1 MQTRHLNLVEDEMD
15 SIPPPI
21 PLRSQT
27 PRRQLAMKA
36 SFETQDLGDGM
47 ANFDVGLL
55 QQPRSQS
62 QSQAQARHHHSHNHD
77 QHHNQNHNQ
86 NHNHVQAQAQ
96 HQHQAL
102 PQSPQQQSRPQAP
115 TTAPPPAPSSIDS
128 QSVMSYRSRESQP
141 WSQRDRDA
149 SSMSSVFVPTHLPAL
164 QAKGAGTD
172 RDGLEPLTEEEYD
185 PSSFDLVVPAHAMGK
200 QYTLEAQSELL
211 FSVKHLAIIFDDP
224 LLLQRFT
231 NFLSASRP
239 GSVPLLKYY
248 LNTLKALKAINYA
261 NSLTGN
267 LKGLDGFE
275 FTKDP
280 VTDTVNDAL
289 WKRANDAFQAMAN
302 HDLPAYITHTYI
314 QTVSI
319 TIKRR
324 ITDQLA
330 PQLRDLSEGLA
341 EVFCLTDPSR
351 PDNPIVFASEE
362 FHRTTQYG
370 MDYVLGRNCR
380 FLQGPKTNPFSVQ
393 RIRDKLAAG
402 VDHCETFLNYRRDG
416 SPFMNLLMCSPLYDS
431 RGVVRYHLGAQVDVS
446 GLVTDCAGLES
457 LASLISRENPEH
469 ERYPGESS
477 HKKQDE
483 EKEDFVELAEM
494 FDLLELKTVREVGG
508 AFHRT
513 HQQDVRQTDT
523 VPANWN
529 KPRLVFQDD
538 ATISRRLSDPILNE
552 TSLSSY
558 SGRLSG
564 IYKHYLLV
572 RPYPSLRILFASPS
586 LRVPGM
592 LQSSFLSRIG
602 GSDRVRETLTQAFAG
617 GNGLTAKIRW
627 LSKSEMQTKGNTD
640 GSQAAPSNPGRNRW
654 IHCTPLLGS
663 NGAVGVWMVVL
674 IDDESDEAFIR
685 GMRREAPAV
694 QPAMRPASRSKS
706 RLEARED
713 DDMMSLSS
721 FAAAHRRS

>member
-1 MQTRHLNLVEDEMD
+1 
-15 SIPPPI
+15 
-21 PLRSQT
+21 
-27 PRRQLAMKA
+27 
-36 SFETQDLGDGM
+36 M

-224 LLLQRFT
+224 MLLQRFT

>member
-1 MQTRHLNLVEDEMD
+1 
-15 SIPPPI
+15 
-21 PLRSQT
+21 
-27 PRRQLAMKA
+27 
-36 SFETQDLGDGM
+36 M

-224 LLLQRFT
+224 MLLQRFT

-330 PQLRDLSEGLA
+330 PQLRDMSEGLA

-477 HKKQDE
+477 HKKQDD

>member
-1 MQTRHLNLVEDEMD
+1 MQTRHLNLVEDDMD

-211 FSVKHLAIIFDDP
+211 FSVKHLAVIFDDP
-224 LLLQRFT
+224 MLLQRFT

-248 LNTLKALKAINYA
+248 LDTLKALKAINYA

-457 LASLISRENPEH
+457 LASLISRESPEH

>member
-1 MQTRHLNLVEDEMD
+1 MQTRHLNLVEDDMD

-62 QSQAQARHHHSHNHD
+62 QARRYHNNNHD
-77 QHHNQNHNQ
+77 QNH

-96 HQHQAL
+96 HQAP
-102 PQSPQQQSRPQAP
+102 PQSPQQPSRSQAATP
-115 TTAPPPAPSSIDS
+115 APAPAPSSVDS
-128 QSVMSYRSRESQP
+128 QSIMSYRSRESQP

-164 QAKGAGTD
+164 QVKGAGTD

-211 FSVKHLAIIFDDP
+211 FSVKHLAVIFDDP
-224 LLLQRFT
+224 MLLQRFT
-231 NFLSASRP
+231 NFLAASRP

-248 LNTLKALKAINYA
+248 LDTLKALKAINYA

-416 SPFMNLLMCSPLYDS
+416 SPFMNLLMVSPLYDS

-446 GLVTDCAGLES
+446 GLVTDCSGLES
-457 LASLISRENPEH
+457 LAALISRENPEH

-483 EKEDFVELAEM
+483 EKEEFVELAEM

-552 TSLSSY
+552 AALSSY

-627 LSKSEMQTKGNTD
+627 LSKSDIQTKANTD
-640 GSQAAPSNPGRNRW
+640 GSQSAPSNPGRNRW

-694 QPAMRPASRSKS
+694 QPASRPKS
-706 RLEARED
+706 RLELQD
-713 DDMMSLSS
+713 DDNMSLSS
-721 FAAAHRRS
+721 FAAAHRRQ

>member
-1 MQTRHLNLVEDEMD
+1 MQTRHLNLVEDDMD

-55 QQPRSQS
+55 QQPR
-62 QSQAQARHHHSHNHD
+62 SQAQARHHHSHNHD

-211 FSVKHLAIIFDDP
+211 FSVKHLAVIFDDP
-224 LLLQRFT
+224 MLLQRFT

-248 LNTLKALKAINYA
+248 LDTLKALKAINYA

>member
-1 MQTRHLNLVEDEMD
+1 MQTRHLNLVEDDMD

-211 FSVKHLAIIFDDP
+211 FSVKHLAVIFDDP
-224 LLLQRFT
+224 MLLQRFT

-248 LNTLKALKAINYA
+248 LDTLKALKAINYA

-685 GMRREAPAV
+685 GMRREAPVV
-694 QPAMRPASRSKS
+694 QPAVRPASRSKS